1 MGDST
6 QLQRN
11 GASASAR
18 STSRESTITLLVLTT
33 KDSARMRSITSSK
46 CLTSV
51 ALMWTRAS
59 ASPVIV
65 HASTTSGYRRTA
77 MPISSGEVRPP
88 QYSSTYAS
96 VVQPIAAGSTRAE
109 KPVIA
114 PAARSRSTRR
124 LTAGAESPTSP
135 PMSA

>member
-1 MGDST
+1 MFDFV
-6 QLQRN
+6 QRKRN
-11 GASASAR
+11 VAGASAR

-51 ALMWTRAS
+51 ALMWIRAS

-77 MPISSGEVRPP
+77 VPISSGEVRPP
-88 QYSSTYAS
+88 QYSST
-96 VVQPIAAGSTRAE
+96 
-109 KPVIA
+109 
-114 PAARSRSTRR
+114 
-124 LTAGAESPTSP
+124 
-135 PMSA
+135 

>member
-1 MGDST
+1 MFDFV
-6 QLQRN
+6 QRKRN
-11 GASASAR
+11 VAGASAR

-77 MPISSGEVRPP
+77 APISSGEVRPP

-109 KPVIA
+109 KPVMA

-124 LTAGAESPTSP
+124 LTAGADRPTSP
-135 PMSA
+135 PMRA